1 MKITDN
7 QVLFDISDNP
17 IKSNLT
23 DEAQLLVAETYEGN
37 NTSSILADVYS
48 AQLMNGRTVD
58 EMSAVPMDTM
68 PDLIDNMAVTKI
80 IMNRFGFSNESEQSD
95 FVSLFYTLNE
105 TLDFNNVENSYYV
118 SQLYSKVKPLVA
130 SANIGSTVRHL
141 YGLKRGRDEAGRVPV
156 SEIRKFIL
164 LNKALRSEGV
174 VLTATEVFYC
184 SINWAE
190 TDVFR
195 LLETG
200 LSLSESLKLH
210 ELGFKTIDEIVEYSG
225 GIPDDWINL
234 ILG

>member
-1 MKITDN
+1 MRISNN
-7 QVLFDISDNP
+7 QVLFDSSDNP
-17 IKSNLT
+17 VKSNLT
-23 DEAQLLVAETYEGN
+23 SEAQVLVGDTYEGSN
-37 NTSSILADVYS
+37 SSSILADVYS
-48 AQLMNGRTVD
+48 AQLVKGTSVED
-58 EMSAVPMDTM
+58 MSVIEVEDM
-68 PDLIDNMAVTKI
+68 PDLIDNMAVAKLILT
-80 IMNRFGFSNESEQSD
+80 RFGYGEESEQSD

-105 TLDFNNVENSYYV
+105 TVDFNNLDNIYYV
-118 SQLYSKVKPLVA
+118 AQLYTRVKPLIA
-130 SANIGSTVRHL
+130 SNNIGSTVRHL
-141 YGLKRGRDEAGRVPV
+141 YGLNRGRDEAGRVPV

-190 TDVFR
+190 NDVFR
-195 LLETG
+195 LLESG
-200 LSLSESLKLH
+200 LSLSEALKLH